1 MNHGEHGEHHEV
13 IMGAVACLND
23 ADGETIETVIKMLGM
38 TEQLTRQLALSA
50 DPSSIELLLEEN
62 RGLKADE
69 IKRRMR
75 CVKQDANAIL
85 AHLSAYDNAFKM
97 NGNPLDGITNY
108 GVQIHTHLDNITTA
122 CDLNDNESKT
132 WKL

>member
-1 MNHGEHGEHHEV
+1 MNHTEHGEHHTV

-38 TEQLTRQLALSA
+38 TEQLTRQLVLSA
-50 DPSSIELLLEEN
+50 DPSSIDLLLEEN
-62 RGLKADE
+62 RDLKTDE

-85 AHLSAYDNAFKM
+85 AHLMDDK
-97 NGNPLDGITNY
+97 PLDGITDY

>member
-1 MNHGEHGEHHEV
+1 
-13 IMGAVACLND
+13 MGAVACLND

-38 TEQLTRQLALSA
+38 TEQLTRQLVLSA
-50 DPSSIELLLEEN
+50 DPSSIDLLLEEN
-62 RGLKADE
+62 RDLKTDE

-85 AHLSAYDNAFKM
+85 AHLMDDK
-97 NGNPLDGITNY
+97 PLDGITDY